1 MLTIRLGKNRTW
13 TQEGVYRGSGNVLS
27 IALLENDAAA
37 GTAKVAVTIE
47 SLTRRACKLVDKGEL
62 YICLANWDMSVY
74 MRYYRYRAGEQDLSL
89 EGWSDRMY
97 WRTINGFGRSSVI
110 ERVVRGKNTY
120 TFSLEIEYLCDFL
133 KGRGLRRTVVDYA
146 YRQKPTYVRLKG
158 RLIHIYEDV
167 KRKDPETGEE
177 YLFNV
182 RELNTVP
189 LADTGTYRWEPT
201 TTEIFSRPFFHQVA
215 WNGDGFSLG
224 DSAEYVTAYIDYKR

>member
-13 TQEGVYRGSGNVLS
+13 AQEGIYRDSGNVLS

-74 MRYYRYRAGEQDLSL
+74 MRSFRYLAGKQDSSK
-89 EGWSDRMY
+89 EGWSGCMY
-97 WRTINGFGRSSVI
+97 WRTINGNGRSSVI

-120 TFSLEIEYLCDFL
+120 TFSLEIEHLCDFL
-133 KGRGLRRTVVDYA
+133 KGRGLRRTVLDYV
-146 YRQKPTYVRLKG
+146 YGQKKPTYVRLKG

-167 KRKDPETGEE
+167 KRKDPETGED
-177 YLFNV
+177 YWLNV
-182 RELNTVP
+182 RELNTSP

-201 TTEIFSRPFFHQVA
+201 TADDSGPFHQVA